1 MMACIEICPEEWSN
15 RLMVTELWVS
25 DELHRRGIGTAL
37 MNLAKEQAKLQNRR
51 AIILETQSCN
61 VRAISFYRSQ
71 GFELIGYDTC
81 CYTNRDIARHEIRFN
96 FGYFMG

>member
-1 MMACIEICPEEWSN
+1 MNNKFAKANDFVKI
-15 RLMVTELWVS
+15 
-25 DELHRRGIGTAL
+25 GIDAEDYYRI
-37 MNLAKEQAKLQNRR
+37 KDAKLQNRR

-61 VRAISFYRSQ
+61 ARAISFYRSQ

-96 FGYFMG
+96 FGYFMDDRAGRR